1 MAEPGFGLFCPQ
13 KILRTEDRASR
24 RGSSVPDTCVPSDRP
39 GPYPRVQRS
48 SPHARPHLQ
57 EAGHA
62 RKTALTCG
70 VSGSGDP
77 GGGAFRQVWPTWFG
91 GDGVVRGHFE
101 IGDSREREKPAR
113 SDASASRGC
122 PGAWRACTC
131 PAGLRG
137 VGSTDPAVGPAAPQ
151 VNSGRPGA
159 QGADA
164 ERGEGLGGN
173 SRGGRR
179 GRECGFTL
187 TGNPAPRGAASPRGR
202 ARAPWTGRPS
212 RPGLARP
219 VPRGQSGTPGRL
231 GSGRGEPLHADRF
244 PRGHRTGRHP
254 RRRPEVPVGPP
265 VSPPSLVASPRRAAR
280 PLRAAARTPRPQEWR
295 TRSPAG
301 REGCVRLRLTG
312 SS

>member
-1 MAEPGFGLFCPQ
+1 MVLPFLTPVYRVIALGHTPGCSGQ
-13 KILRTEDRASR
+13 VRT
-24 RGSSVPDTCVPSDRP
+24 PDP
-39 GPYPRVQRS
+39 
-48 SPHARPHLQ
+48 
-57 EAGHA
+57 
-62 RKTALTCG
+62 TCG
-70 VSGSGDP
+70 KLGMLGKPCSPAEFPDP
-77 GGGAFRQVWPTWFG
+77 GTRGAGRSGRCGPCGSG

-101 IGDSREREKPAR
+101 IGDSREREKPTR

-122 PGAWRACTC
+122 PGAWQACTC
-131 PAGLRG
+131 PAGLRR

-179 GRECGFTL
+179 GRECGFAL
-187 TGNPAPRGAASPRGR
+187 TGNPARRGAASPRGR

-212 RPGLARP
+212 RPI
-219 VPRGQSGTPGRL
+219 PRGQSGSPGRL

-244 PRGHRTGRHP
+244 PRGHRMGRHP
-254 RRRPEVPVGPP
+254 RRCPEVPVGPP
-265 VSPPSLVASPRRAAR
+265 VSPPSLVASPRGAAR

-301 REGCVRLRLTG
+301 GKAACGFV
-312 SS
+312 

>member
-1 MAEPGFGLFCPQ
+1 MVFPFLTPVYRVTALGHTPGCSGQVRTPDPTCGKLGMLGKPRSPAEFPDPGTRGAGRSGRCGP
-13 KILRTEDRASR
+13 
-24 RGSSVPDTCVPSDRP
+24 RGSGGMELSEGTLRSVT
-39 GPYPRVQRS
+39 
-48 SPHARPHLQ
+48 
-57 EAGHA
+57 
-62 RKTALTCG
+62 
-70 VSGSGDP
+70 
-77 GGGAFRQVWPTWFG
+77 
-91 GDGVVRGHFE
+91 
-101 IGDSREREKPAR
+101 
-113 SDASASRGC
+113 ASRGC

-131 PAGLRG
+131 PAGLRR

-254 RRRPEVPVGPP
+254 RRRPKVPVGPP
-265 VSPPSLVASPRRAAR
+265 VSPPSLVASPRGAAR

-301 REGCVRLRLTG
+301 GKAACGFV
-312 SS
+312 